1 MGLGNS
7 SFANKLLLGTSTS
20 TLQPA
25 SLRCLFDIY
34 DPAPHGLRDDAARRP
49 RTGWEEMTPAH
60 ARVKPHLWSP
70 ACHGEGDCPSPYP
83 TCPAAHTTTRDPAEQ
98 DLCRTAEAGSNE
110 EQKDE
115 GWVGGGRHGEL
126 AQCVKCAGL
135 DEHER
140 EKHTASR
147 VETESA
153 KE

>member
-7 SFANKLLLGTSTS
+7 SFANKLLGSSTS

-34 DPAPHGLRDDAARRP
+34 DPAPYNLRDETTRRP
-49 RTGWEEMTPAH
+49 RTDREEVTPAH

-83 TCPAAHTTTRDPAEQ
+83 SWPTTDTTTCDTAEE
-98 DLCRTAEAGSNE
+98 DLCCTAEAASNE
-110 EQKDE
+110 KQENE
-115 GWVGGGRHGEL
+115 GRVWRRRHAEL
-126 AQCVKCAGL
+126 AQCVERPGL

-140 EKHTASR
+140 KEETASR
-147 VETESA
+147 VETECA
-153 KE
+153 KN